1 MEKNIIKLM
10 NWLFEPIKDLT
21 PEKSYEKSD
30 FKLCVPL
37 SEIIE
42 YKTNTDSSIKND
54 TRQLKKPSEDKIKLS
69 DSGVYVF
76 IDNFAKKYR
85 KCFYKN
91 EIPLGSLSPD
101 TAEVE
106 EKKSREVSAM
116 MANEL
121 TTLQK
126 FLKSKGFTFTVK
138 ELHLLLSEAA
148 INQEYKDFEKKIL
161 FNKPE
166 KLEDYVVN
174 LLEAYGDRYETYLE
188 FLQILM
194 DLRGIKV
201 GINQIMGTVE
211 EARESLKLRH
221 FESKFGLNST
231 VVASLDEIDSMTGY
245 EFESLLKQLFE
256 KMGFTVKQTKLS
268 GDQGADLVVNKLD
281 EITVIQAKRSNSK
294 IGNDAIQEV
303 VASMGHY
310 NAQKGIVM
318 SNNYYTPS
326 AIELARSN
334 NIILI
339 DRDKLRKLV
348 EEYL

>member
-1 MEKNIIKLM
+1 MGEIANRFM
-10 NWLFEPIKDLT
+10 NWLFEPFKDLP
-21 PEKSYEKSD
+21 PEKSHGKSD

-37 SEIIE
+37 DQIIE
-42 YKTNTDSSIKND
+42 YKVSTKSTIKND
-54 TRQLKKPSEDKIKLS
+54 TRQLKEPSKDKIKLS
-69 DSGVYVF
+69 ASGVYVF

-91 EIPLGSLSPD
+91 EIPPGSLSPD

-148 INQEYKDFEKKIL
+148 INQEYKDFEKKII

-174 LLEAYGDRYETYLE
+174 LLEVYGDRYETYLE

-221 FESKFGLNST
+221 FENKFGLNST
-231 VVASLDEIDSMTGY
+231 VTASLDEIDSMTGY
-245 EFESLLKQLFE
+245 EFENLLKQLFE

-294 IGNDAIQEV
+294 IGNDAVQEV
-303 VASMGHY
+303 VASMGYY

-318 SNNYYTPS
+318 SNNYFTPS
-326 AIELARSN
+326 AKELANSN
-334 NIILI
+334 KIALI
-339 DRDKLRKLV
+339 DRDKLKELI
-348 EEYL
+348 EGNL